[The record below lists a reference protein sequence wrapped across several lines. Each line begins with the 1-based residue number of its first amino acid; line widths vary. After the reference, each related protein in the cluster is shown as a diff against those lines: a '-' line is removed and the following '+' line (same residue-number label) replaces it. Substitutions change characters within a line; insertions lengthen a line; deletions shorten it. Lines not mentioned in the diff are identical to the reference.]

1 MVPEQHR
8 LPSPEF
14 RNVLKSG
21 KKSFSASLTL
31 KFRENKITI
40 SRFGFIVS
48 TKFNKRATARNR
60 AKRLMREAVRLNLQQ
75 IKPGYD
81 FIFSMKGGAPELEY
95 AGMEREIKEILLK
108 ENLLKSA

>member
-1 MVPEQHR
+1 MLPEQHR

-14 RNVLKSG
+14 HDVLKTG
-21 KKSFSASLTL
+21 KKAFSANLML
-31 KFRENKITI
+31 KYRENKLTL

-60 AKRLMREAVRLNLQQ
+60 AKRLMREAVRLNLRQ

-81 FIFSMKGGAPELEY
+81 FIFSMKGGAFELEY
-95 AGMEREIKEILLK
+95 PGMEREIKEILLK
-108 ENLLKSA
+108 ESLLKST